1 MTETVNSVFYPD
13 IASDMALS
21 PQSKLWI
28 YVAER
33 ALTPPEQEQ
42 ANEALRQ
49 FTTTWTAHNQAL
61 KARAELFANQVI
73 ILCVDESQAGASG
86 CSIDKSVHFLEDL
99 GNKLGVDFFDRMR
112 FGWITPTGALTFGSR
127 EELSTQTKKSILPED
142 TLMLNTLTGT
152 VQDLRDN
159 WLKPLHQSWH
169 SRLL

>member
-1 MTETVNSVFYPD
+1 MTATINTEFYPG
-13 IASDMALS
+13 IATDLDLS

-33 ALTPPEQEQ
+33 ALNSAEQDQ
-42 ANEALRQ
+42 VSHALQQ
-49 FTTTWTAHNQAL
+49 FTTSWTAHNQAL
-61 KARAELFANQVI
+61 KARAELFANQVV

-99 GNKLGVDFFDRMR
+99 GNKLGIDFFDRMR
-112 FGWITPTGALTFGSR
+112 FGWIDPTGTLTFGSR
-127 EELSTQTKKSILPED
+127 DELSTQTKKSILPED
-142 TLMLNTLTGT
+142 TLMLNTLAST
-152 VQDLRDN
+152 VHDLREN